1 MDLQKEKWNDFYAND
16 MSQNSDQWLSQ
27 YSEFFEAGGKV
38 LDLGCGNGSN
48 IPFLLNRNVEIY
60 AVDYS
65 EIAIKH
71 IKNKWD
77 IPALLHD
84 IRNPLPFGADSFDL
98 ILADLS
104 LHYFSFLETS
114 RMITDLYRVTKA
126 KGILIARVNSVK
138 DINHGSGIGTEIERN
153 YYDLNGRRKRF
164 FDKEMVY
171 DLFDNRFSISK
182 AIENKTNKY
191 KDEKILWEIVTRKI
205 A

>member
-1 MDLQKEKWNDFYAND
+1 MDLQKENWNDYYANS
-16 MSQNSDQWLSQ
+16 MGQNSDQWLSQ

-48 IPFLLNRNVEIY
+48 IPFLLNRNAEIY

-71 IKNKWD
+71 IKKKWD
-77 IPALLHD
+77 ITALLHD
-84 IRNPLPFGADSFDL
+84 IRNPLPFGADRFDL

-104 LHYFSFLETS
+104 LHYFPFLETS
-114 RMITDLYRVTKA
+114 RIISDLYRVTKA
-126 KGILIARVNSVK
+126 RGILIARVNSIN
-138 DINHGSGIGTEIERN
+138 DTNHGSGIGTEVERN

-164 FDKEMVY
+164 FDREMVY
-171 DLFDNRFSISK
+171 DLFDNGFSISK
-182 AIENKTNKY
+182 AIENRTNKY
-191 KDEKILWEIVTRKI
+191 NDEKILWEIVAGKI